1 MQDTVDKEYILIPYK
16 NMLSENIVLNLL
28 TDAGLES
35 SDFGEYYKYLQAMD
49 KVGGLTGISV
59 GDI

>member
-1 MQDTVDKEYILIPYK
+1 
-16 NMLSENIVLNLL
+16 MLSENIVLNLL

-35 SDFGEYYKYLQAMD
+35 SDFGEYYKYLQTMD